1 MQFDKLDGNRKGV
14 IRTIAEK
21 GEIVCELFE
30 SFPAHEIT
38 KPEVFSSLLFY
49 YGMLTIKGTLG
60 DLLVLGIPNNNVRK
74 QYYGFLLY
82 EYQDVN
88 HINLNDLSV
97 QFAYMAFDG
106 KWQEPLQHMADAYA
120 KVSSWRVST

>member
-1 MQFDKLDGNRKGV
+1 
-14 IRTIAEK
+14 
-21 GEIVCELFE
+21 
-30 SFPAHEIT
+30 
-38 KPEVFSSLLFY
+38 
-49 YGMLTIKGTLG
+49 MLTIKGTLG

-97 QFAYMAFDG
+97 QFAYIAFDG

-120 KVSSWRVST
+120 KVSSWRIST